1 MHGCREEGMD
11 MERWPQAK
19 MKFAVSAPWEYEKTM
34 SCGCSGKGNETGR
47 NTNKEVERAVKFNI

>member
-1 MHGCREEGMD
+1 